1 MAKLEAAISDFT
13 KRHGAIFTVAGLIVA
28 LLSLYFV
35 TKTEADQKYAPKAE
49 VTANLTEIRQDIRE
63 IRNILLE
70 EKRGK

>member
-1 MAKLEAAISDFT
+1 MAKLEAALTDFMN
-13 KRHGAIFTVAGLIVA
+13 RHGALFTAAGLVA
-28 LLSLYFV
+28 LLLSLYFV